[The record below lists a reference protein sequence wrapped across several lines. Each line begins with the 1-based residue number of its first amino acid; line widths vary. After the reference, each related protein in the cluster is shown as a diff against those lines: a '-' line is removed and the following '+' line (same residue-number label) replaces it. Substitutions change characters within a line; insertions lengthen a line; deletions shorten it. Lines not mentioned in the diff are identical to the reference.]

1 MTRIQKQSLEVV
13 CELSPRVDG
22 IEDLVES
29 EVQLEVDHEH
39 TELDLGQ
46 PVYVSARNR
55 QAHMEDMQHAM
66 SVPSITAKS
75 NRTSGGYD
83 WDHDFTVVYLCHVVI
98 VEFVR
103 GALHLLHRQI
113 VQHYTTETAFAVQ
126 VL

>member
-1 MTRIQKQSLEVV
+1 
-13 CELSPRVDG
+13 
-22 IEDLVES
+22 
-29 EVQLEVDHEH
+29 
-39 TELDLGQ
+39 
-46 PVYVSARNR
+46 
-55 QAHMEDMQHAM
+55 MEDMQHAM

-126 VL
+126 GHYCPSIAARCAIANDGPQGFKHAMRLGAHLGRRVCAQDCRLAVVKHLQTLRLRV